1 MGDFS
6 AEWLALRE
14 PADHASRSARLAR
27 AVAER
32 LPRDRDPRIVDLGA
46 GAGSNLRYL
55 APFLGAHQKWQL
67 FDRDA
72 ALLRVAG
79 RRRPP
84 EVRSIGSDVVDLASM
99 DAALAFELFD
109 RASLVT
115 ASALLDLV
123 SARWIETVA
132 RACRAVGAPALFALS
147 YDGRIV
153 CAPNDRDDEMVR
165 ELVNR
170 HQRTDKGFGAAL
182 GPEAVDAAARSFT
195 QQGFVVERD
204 RTDWVL
210 DDRDREL
217 QRQLIEGWATA
228 AAEIATAAD
237 VATIEMWRQRR
248 LRHVAEGRSSIVVGH
263 EDLAA
268 WLKSPA

>member
-14 PADHASRSARLAR
+14 PADRAARSARLAR

-32 LPRDRDPRIVDLGA
+32 LPRDRGVRIIDLGT

-55 APFLGAHQKWQL
+55 APFLGADQQWHL
-67 FDRDA
+67 FDRDR

-79 RRRPP
+79 RRLPP
-84 EVRSIGSDVVDLASM
+84 DVRSIGADVIDLASM
-99 DAALAFELFD
+99 DAVLACELLE

-123 SARWIETVA
+123 SARWIDTIA
-132 RACRAVGAPALFALS
+132 RACRAVSAPALFALS

-153 CAPNDRDDEMVR
+153 CTPGDRDDERIR

-170 HQRTDKGFGAAL
+170 HQRTDKGFGAAV
-182 GPEAVDAAARSFT
+182 GPAATDVAAECFA
-195 QQGFVVERD
+195 QQGFAVERE

-210 DDRDREL
+210 DDSHREL
-217 QRQLIEGWATA
+217 QRHLIDGWANA
-228 AAEIATAAD
+228 AAEIAPAPAAAEID
-237 VATIEMWRQRR
+237 AWRRRR
-248 LRHVAEGRSSIVVGH
+248 LDHVAAGRSSLIVGH

-268 WLKSPA
+268 WFKSPA